1 MTDLRGKEVYLEGMK
16 LATTPEEQRQWMQQ
30 WRETAIF
37 LDEVKRYELANMTAE
52 ESWRSIECLQ
62 SIKNGWRDPDAVCG
76 LIEQQALFAKLRK

>member
-1 MTDLRGKEVYLEGMK
+1 MK

-37 LDEVKRYELANMTAE
+37 LDEVKRDELANMTAE
-52 ESWRSIECLQ
+52 ESWRAIESLQ
-62 SIKNGWRDPDAVCG
+62 SIKNGWRDPASACG